1 MTFGGLTSFTMTA
14 HTDVA
19 RAQPLTVPRLVDV
32 SRALLIEGGPDAI
45 VIREVARRLSV
56 TAPALYKHVGGRD
69 DLLTLLIA
77 ACTDE
82 ATAACAAAL
91 EAYDPGDA
99 VGRLQAATWAFRSW
113 AQQNPAEFDLVYGT
127 PIVGYTAPSDGPT
140 TTASQQFGQLFGGIF
155 VQLLEAGRLRTV
167 PDSDLSQALATDLKS
182 YADGTDLP
190 LSPGQVYPFVVG
202 WHRMLGLIS
211 VEAAGHLRWVFAD
224 SEAFVR
230 DQLDQLL
237 DDLVL

>member
-1 MTFGGLTSFTMTA
+1 MTVR
-14 HTDVA
+14 TDVA
-19 RAQPLTVPRLVDV
+19 PAQPLTVQRLVDV
-32 SRALLIEGGPDAI
+32 SRELLIEGGPDAI

-69 DLLTLLIA
+69 DLLTVLIA
-77 ACTDE
+77 ACNEE

-91 EAYDPGDA
+91 EDCDPDDA
-99 VGRLQAATWAFRSW
+99 VGRLRVATWAFRSW
-113 AQQNPAEFDLVYGT
+113 AQQNSAEFGLVYGT
-127 PIVGYTAPSDGPT
+127 PIIGYTAPVDGPT
-140 TTASQQFGQLFGGIF
+140 TMASQRFGQLFGGIF

-167 PDSDLSQALATDLKS
+167 PEADLPPELATDLRA
-182 YADGTDLP
+182 YATGAGLP
-190 LSPGQVYPFVVG
+190 LSPGQVYPFIVG

-211 VEAAGHLRWVFAD
+211 VETAGHLRWVFDD

-237 DDLVL
+237 ADLLL